1 MEVMNTPK
9 EHLLKQL
16 LIGLMEIYS
25 TMCGI
30 SLQLVHMMKLEL
42 NSLNSLNIMD
52 IKLKLIISRL
62 KMAIILQ
69 LIELLQKTRDS
80 MKEKLCI
87 ANMDLLIHPI
97 IGLPTI
103 KLEIKMVETMEL

>member
-1 MEVMNTPK
+1 MQ
-9 EHLLKQL
+9 HLLKEL
-16 LIGLMEIYS
+16 LVGLMEIFLIIF
-25 TMCGI
+25 GI
-30 SLQLVHMMKLEL
+30 SLQLMHMMMVEL

-52 IKLKLIISRL
+52 IKLKPIISRQ

-69 LIELLQKTRDS
+69 LIELLLKTLDS

-103 KLEIKMVETMEL
+103 MLETKTVEITEL